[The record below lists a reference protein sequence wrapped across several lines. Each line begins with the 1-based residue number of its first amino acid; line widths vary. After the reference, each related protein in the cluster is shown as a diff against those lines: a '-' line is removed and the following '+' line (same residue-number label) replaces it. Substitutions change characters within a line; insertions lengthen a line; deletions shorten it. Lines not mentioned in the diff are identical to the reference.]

1 MSHDTWIHRA
11 ARVCVRPL
19 AGTRVTPNHLT
30 LARLATGVAAAAL
43 LAVGS
48 VPWTVAGC
56 AVFLLSMLLDR
67 ADGELARLT
76 GASSAFGHRL
86 DLWTDAVCDTLLLLA
101 LGAAQRDGAF
111 GHLAPLMGAL
121 AAAAVAVIFGHML
134 AADRRLGADAI
145 QFQASAGFDPD
156 DAIAIAPIGMVL
168 GAGDWVLAAAVV
180 AAPIAAGVVVWHLRR
195 MLAQQARPG
204 TGDPG
209 R

>member
-1 MSHDTWIHRA
+1 VGRQPGLAGGDTEL
-11 ARVCVRPL
+11 PL
-19 AGTRVTPNHLT
+19 ATFECPGETDGCLGEFDAQTAADARAQSMWSLCLTVTGLII
-30 LARLATGVAAAAL
+30 G
-43 LAVGS
+43 
-48 VPWTVAGC
+48 
-56 AVFLLSMLLDR
+56 
-67 ADGELARLT
+67 
-76 GASSAFGHRL
+76 FG
-86 DLWTDAVCDTLLLLA
+86 
-101 LGAAQRDGAF
+101 
-111 GHLAPLMGAL
+111 APLMGAL

-145 QFQASAGFDPD
+145 VFQASAGFDPD
-156 DAIAIAPIGMVL
+156 DAIPIAPIGMVL